1 MVVREEPGL
10 LALIRSDIG
19 AWAERWL
26 PGRPV
31 GLLRGAELVWR
42 FVGLRATVL
51 YRISHALYRARVRV
65 LPQMLWH
72 ANIRSHGL
80 DIPPSVVIG
89 AGLYL
94 PHPVGTTVMARRIGA
109 RCTLVS
115 ALTIGMRDTMEFPE
129 VGDDVFV
136 GAGARVLGGITV
148 CDGAKIGANAVVL
161 CDVPAGWTAV
171 GVPARLRPP
180 GAPGKE
186 VNDG

>member
-1 MVVREEPGL
+1 MTREEPGV

-19 AWAERWL
+19 VWAQQWL
-26 PGRPV
+26 PGRTV
-31 GLLRGAELVWR
+31 GPLRGAELVWR
-42 FVGLRATVL
+42 FVGLRATIV
-51 YRISHALYRARVRV
+51 YRISHALHRARVRAV
-65 LPQMLWH
+65 PQMLWH

-80 DIPPSVVIG
+80 DIPPSVEIG
-89 AGLYL
+89 PGLYV

-129 VGDDVFV
+129 IGDDVFV

-148 CDGAKIGANAVVL
+148 GNGAKIGANAVVL

-171 GVPARLRPP
+171 GVPARLRSP

-186 VNDG
+186 VSDE